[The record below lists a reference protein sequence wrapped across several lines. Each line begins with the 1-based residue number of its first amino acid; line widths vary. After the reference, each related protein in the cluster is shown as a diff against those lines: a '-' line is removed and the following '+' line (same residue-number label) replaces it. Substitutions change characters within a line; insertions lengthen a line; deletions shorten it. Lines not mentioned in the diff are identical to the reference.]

1 MMRISLFRTAMLA
14 ATLVAGTVDAQ
25 EADPFRLLAPARIAA
40 LPAAERQAWERYVE
54 TSRRQMAIAPNVVSP
69 DQRRFLVLANRTRA
83 DARFLRGLDG
93 LLLAQFPNGCWPLAY
108 PLIGGTVDAAWFG
121 DDATVEVLRL
131 LRDAARGDDT
141 FVGDERRQR
150 ARASLERGIRCVL
163 DSQVVVD
170 GRRTGWSGLHDP
182 LTLAPFGLRGDPG
195 LAAAATAE
203 VLGFLMEQDSDDP
216 RVAVAV
222 HGGAAWLRETM
233 LWGLAYAPRTE
244 PVPTPGAGP
253 FWARDYETGWNRPL
267 FQLGGG
273 EAVNDWRRVPA
284 GGWTQDGWLTDA
296 PARVLAHYDA
306 WVAARATTVSAPVP
320 ARPNVMVDA
329 RHGGADGQVVGGM
342 PIYRSIGAAVAAAPA
357 DGRGTFVIAIRNG
370 RYREKLS
377 IDKPNIHLVGESR
390 DGTVLTYDV
399 AAGHRSPG
407 GWQYGTRGSWTL
419 RVAAPG
425 FRLER
430 MTVENAFDFMGNAAK
445 AEGDTTKITGTQAV
459 AVMLDSGSDRAVFR
473 DCRLAGHQDTLFP
486 NAGRAYV
493 QRCEILG
500 SVDFIFGAGRAV
512 FDDCD
517 IVSRDRGSATNNGYI
532 TAPSTPVSQP
542 YGFLFLGGRLRKET
556 PGMAPN
562 SVTLGRPWHP
572 SGRPDAIGSAVF
584 INVWMDAHVGATGW
598 SPMNSTDA
606 AGHRVENRPEDARFF
621 EFGSTGPGAVASPSR
636 RVLTPEQ
643 AAEFTILHVLDGWDP
658 RQ

>member
-1 MMRISLFRTAMLA
+1 MIVIDRIRTAILA
-14 ATLVAGTVDAQ
+14 ATLAAGALDAQ
-25 EADPFRLLAPARIAA
+25 EADPFGLLAPARIAA

-54 TSRRQMAIAPNVVSP
+54 TSRRQMAIAPDAVSP
-69 DQRRFLVLANRTRA
+69 DQLRFLVFASRTRA

-108 PLIGGTVDAAWFG
+108 PLIGGAADAAWFG
-121 DDATVEVLRL
+121 DDATVGVLRL
-131 LRDAARGDDT
+131 LRDVARGDHT
-141 FVGDERRQR
+141 FVGDGRRRR
-150 ARASLERGIRCVL
+150 ARESLERGIRCVL

-170 GRRTGWSGLHDP
+170 GRRAGWSAIHDP
-182 LTLAPFGLRGDPG
+182 LTLAPFGLRSDPG
-195 LAAAATAE
+195 LAAAATAG
-203 VLGFLMEQDSDDP
+203 VIGFLMEQDSDDP
-216 RVAVAV
+216 RVAAAV
-222 HGGAAWLRETM
+222 HGGAAWMRETM
-233 LWGLAYAPRTE
+233 LWGLAYTPHQE

-253 FWARDYETGWNRPL
+253 LWARDYETGWNRPL
-267 FQLGGG
+267 FPLAEG
-273 EAVNDWRRVPA
+273 EAGNDWRRVPA
-284 GGWTQDGWLTDA
+284 SAWTRDDWLTDA
-296 PARVLAHYDA
+296 PAWVLAQYDR
-306 WVAARATTVSAPVP
+306 WTAARAATPLPAVP
-320 ARPNVMVDA
+320 RARARVDA
-329 RHGGADGQVVGGM
+329 RHTGADGEVVGAL
-342 PIYRSIGAAVAAAPA
+342 PTYRSIGAAVAAAPA
-357 DGRGTFVIAIRNG
+357 DGREAFVIAVRNG

-390 DGTVLTYDV
+390 DRTVLTYDV

-425 FRLER
+425 FRMER
-430 MTVENAFDFMGNAAK
+430 MTVENAFDFMENAARP
-445 AEGDTTKITGTQAV
+445 EGDSTKITGTQAV

-473 DCRLAGHQDTLFP
+473 DCRLSGHQDTLFP
-486 NAGRAYV
+486 NAGRAYF

-517 IVSRDRGSATNNGYI
+517 IVSRDRGGATSNGYI
-532 TAPSTPVSQP
+532 TAPSTPISQP
-542 YGFLFLGGRLRKET
+542 YGFLFVGGRLRKET

-572 SGRPDAIGSAVF
+572 SGRPDAIGGAVF
-584 INVWMDAHVGATGW
+584 IGVWMDDHVGATGW

-643 AAEFTILHVLDGWDP
+643 AAELTILRVLDGWDP
-658 RQ
+658 RR